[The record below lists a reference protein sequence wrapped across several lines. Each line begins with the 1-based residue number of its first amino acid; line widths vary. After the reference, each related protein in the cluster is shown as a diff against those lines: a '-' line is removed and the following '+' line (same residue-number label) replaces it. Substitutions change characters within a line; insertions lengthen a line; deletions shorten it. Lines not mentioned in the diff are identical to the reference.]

1 MVMRAFNHF
10 NRMPKA
16 HAIAQL
22 NASQAR
28 LRRMDLT
35 VMAPEQTMFDPYMA
49 AGRESPIEVVRDQD
63 RLEMMHM
70 AEPGKLMYAVGRM
83 LSIGRWPYKTEAAS
97 SMWHAYARR
106 VFDAA
111 VEAANPEAC
120 AVVALS
126 ALAEFAVRN
135 ERQRARAAAS
145 NKRAL
150 KRSPE
155 ARSESAK
162 KAAVTRKKNM
172 VERKTAHAAL
182 SGTDSAMD
190 AVLASVDALMTEGT

>member
-1 MVMRAFNHF
+1 MVMRIF

-35 VMAPEQTMFDPYMA
+35 VMTPAQTLFDPYVA
-49 AGRESPIEVVRDQD
+49 AGRESLTEVVRDQD

-97 SMWHAYARR
+97 SMWHEYARR

-111 VEAANPEAC
+111 VAAKNPEAC
-120 AVVALS
+120 AMVALR

-135 ERQRARAAAS
+135 ERQRARAATR
-145 NKRAL
+145 NERAL

-162 KAAVTRKKNM
+162 KAAVTRARNN
-172 VERKTAHAAL
+172 VERVMVREAITGADAAL
-182 SGTDSAMD
+182 D
-190 AVLASVDALMTEGT
+190 AVFQAAEMLANTE